1 MKTIY
6 QYLSGLSVLCV
17 LLFAGCEQDYLERS
31 PSDIIDEEKV
41 FSNLNNAEAF
51 LNNAY
56 REVPQLVYRTTNSGS
71 SYFNLGSATDE
82 SAQMWGHELS
92 VMDFNNGNW
101 NSVSFPLFWT
111 WPAYYQ
117 SIRRINIFLKN
128 YDRIPEEVSG
138 QSASVRKQRL
148 LGEAY
153 ALRAYYYFLLYTMW
167 GEVPV
172 LTDPLLPGG
181 SESVYL
187 PRKPLPELIDQIDAD
202 LRAAE
207 GLLPPSHPDSDF
219 GRITS
224 VAVKAIRARLL
235 LYFASPLSN
244 PADDAA
250 RWERAEEAA
259 WEAIQNAEENGYA
272 LSLTDN
278 GGRKAYERIF
288 LEMRNPETLWSSFGP
303 FEGNG
308 SYWDFWASSL
318 GQGGW
323 YGEGPL
329 QDFVDAYE
337 TKAGELPV
345 LGYAPDGT
353 QIVNPASGYD
363 PQHPF
368 ENRDDRFYQ
377 TVLYHGAMWKGR
389 PVNVAPGGMDYSTD
403 KPRVNYFWRK
413 YTLEDHN
420 LYTGTGM
427 AERRFVLF
435 RLSEL
440 YLNYAEAR
448 NERLGAPDDAVY
460 DAVNVLRRRAG
471 LPNLPTGLGKE
482 SMRERIRHE
491 RKIELAMENHRFFD
505 VRRWQIAEVVDNRA
519 VRRINVS
526 VAGDITYPVWGN
538 RVFDRTKHYL
548 FPIPQLEVEKSGGVL
563 TQNPGW

>member
-1 MKTIY
+1 MIY
-6 QYLSGLSVLCV
+6 HYLSGVSMLFV
-17 LLFAGCEQDYLERS
+17 LLLAGCEKDYLERS
-31 PSDIIDEEKV
+31 PSDLIDEEKV
-41 FSNLNNAEAF
+41 FSNLDNAEAF

-56 REVPQLVYRTTNSGS
+56 RDVPQLVYRTNTSGT

-82 SAQMWGHELS
+82 SAQMWGHALS
-92 VMDFNNGNW
+92 TMDFNNGSW
-101 NSVSFPLFWT
+101 NSVSFPLSWT

-117 SIRRINIFLKN
+117 AIRRINLFLKN
-128 YDRIPEEVSG
+128 YEQIPEEVSG
-138 QSASVRKQRL
+138 QSASARKQRL

-153 ALRAYYYFLLYTMW
+153 ALRGYYYFLLYTMW

-172 LTDPLLPGG
+172 LTTPLLPGG

-187 PRKPLPELIDQIDAD
+187 PRTPLPELVEQINAD

-207 GLLPPSHPDSDF
+207 DLLPTNQPDGEF

-224 VAVKAIRARLL
+224 VAAKAIRARLF

-244 PADDAA
+244 PTAEVE

-259 WEAIQNAEENGYA
+259 WEAIQDAEENGYA
-272 LSLTDN
+272 LSQTAS
-278 GGRKAYERIF
+278 GGRRAYERIF

-303 FEGNG
+303 YEGNG
-308 SYWDFWASSL
+308 GYWDFWASSL

-345 LGYAPDGT
+345 TGYEADGT
-353 QIVNPASGYD
+353 PIINSASGYD

-368 ENRDDRFYQ
+368 ENRDERFYQ
-377 TVLYHGAMWKGR
+377 TVLYHGATWKGR
-389 PVNVAPGGMDYSTD
+389 SVNVAPGGADYSTD

-448 NERLGAPDDAVY
+448 NEHLGAPDDAVY
-460 DAVNVLRRRAG
+460 ESINILRRRGGLPDLPAG
-471 LPNLPTGLGKE
+471 LSKE
-482 SMRERIRHE
+482 DMRERIRRE
-491 RKIELAMENHRFFD
+491 RRIELAMENHRFFD
-505 VRRWQIAEVVDNRA
+505 VRRWKIAEVVDNRS

-526 VAGDITYPVWGN
+526 ATGTITYPIWGN
-538 RVFDRTKHYL
+538 RVFDRTRHYL
-548 FPIPQLEVEKSGGVL
+548 FPIPQLEVEKSDGVL